1 MYDLDEFK
9 ANFLAEKNDLP
20 AVVEREFVLSEL
32 ITSSPRVET
41 ARAGKSHSYWQ
52 TIVRTFTSFA
62 CSAISL
68 TSNKTMLSR

>member
-41 ARAGKSHSYWQ
+41 ARAGKSHSY
-52 TIVRTFTSFA
+52 
-62 CSAISL
+62 
-68 TSNKTMLSR
+68 